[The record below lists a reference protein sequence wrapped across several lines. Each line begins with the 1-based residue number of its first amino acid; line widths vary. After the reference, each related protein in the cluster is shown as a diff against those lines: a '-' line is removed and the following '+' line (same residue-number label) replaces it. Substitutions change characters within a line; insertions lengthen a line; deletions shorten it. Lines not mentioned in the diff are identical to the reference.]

1 MQFQFEWDDAKAQ
14 ANLARHGVGFPEAR
28 AVFGDPLSMTM
39 EDEDHS
45 HSEQRLVT
53 IGMSSRFRL
62 LVVVH
67 AERAGLVRI
76 ISARKANRRE
86 HPQYEGE

>member
-1 MQFQFEWDDAKAQ
+1 MRFRFEWDEAKAQ
-14 ANLARHGVGFPEAR
+14 ANLAKHGVRFLEAR
-28 AVFGDPLSMTM
+28 AVFGDPFSMTR
-39 EDEDHS
+39 EDQEHS
-45 HSEQRLVT
+45 HSEERLVT

-67 AERAGLVRI
+67 IERDGLIRI

-86 HPQYEGE
+86 HRQYEGE